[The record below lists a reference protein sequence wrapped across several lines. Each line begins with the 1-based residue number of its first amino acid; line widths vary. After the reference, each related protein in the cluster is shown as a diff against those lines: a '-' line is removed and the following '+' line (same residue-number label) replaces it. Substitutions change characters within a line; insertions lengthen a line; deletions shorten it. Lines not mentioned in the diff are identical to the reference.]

1 MECSLK
7 MISQSKATAKP
18 RPKPEK
24 IFFEVIRG
32 GLVPA
37 DKYAESQLR
46 DKKFK
51 IGDIVGAVIRKLRN
65 PKFNRLVHKLGLLCA
80 QNIEE
85 FSGMDGHAVIKRLQL
100 EGNICCDEIAIK
112 IHGFEFQVWKYVRPV
127 VEPILALIG
136 FRINDDGFMIAR
148 IPRSLSFES
157 LDEAEF
163 HDAAKQIC
171 RWIADKYWCDLS
183 AEKIEEMAQLMVDE

>member
-1 MECSLK
+1 MS
-7 MISQSKATAKP
+7 IASTTRPRAKP
-18 RPKPEK
+18 ERIYFTVKK
-24 IFFEVIRG
+24 G
-32 GLVPA
+32 ALVPA

-46 DKKFK
+46 SKKFK
-51 IGDIVGAVIRKLRN
+51 LGDIVGAVIRKLRN

-100 EGNICCDEIAIK
+100 EGNIHCDEIAIK

-127 VEPILALIG
+127 VEPILAMVG
-136 FRINDDGFMIAR
+136 FKINDDGFMIAR
-148 IPRSLSFES
+148 IPRSLSFDS

-171 RWIADKYWCDLS
+171 RWIADKYWPGLD
-183 AEKIEEMAQLMVDE
+183 AEKIESMAECMVDE